1 MYQLS
6 PHHHPAR
13 SGEDEDVKEDI
24 YSMYCEEVEK
34 EDEEIVF
41 IVEGNSMKRQQ
52 HHRTKKSTPACHHQA
67 SQTSITTFVP
77 ASDITYNS
85 DSDGYSKR
93 SAALLL
99 ILSMA
104 LLLGVLAVVVMV
116 FNDST
121 NSSGSSS
128 SSSSSNN
135 NNYVPLLSQG
145 TDPLQIPAS
154 SAATPAR
161 PVQKTPVSYKTES
174 ILPFF
179 SAEEGEA
186 EEVPSASSSKA
197 AMTTEATATTDNT
210 FTGIVAATAA
220 VGDATA
226 TVVAAPPAHIAAT
239 APALSSDP
247 TVNNTRNISSTISH
261 SDPFHR
267 RGLRG
272 TFRHLQD
279 RPSTWMDALSRLAAA
294 LEEAVDRFEHGRRK
308 EGREE
313 GERIKPTTV
322 KESDV
327 NEVENVKKDVDGAV
341 TS

>member
-1 MYQLS
+1 
-6 PHHHPAR
+6 
-13 SGEDEDVKEDI
+13 
-24 YSMYCEEVEK
+24 
-34 EDEEIVF
+34 
-41 IVEGNSMKRQQ
+41 
-52 HHRTKKSTPACHHQA
+52 
-67 SQTSITTFVP
+67 
-77 ASDITYNS
+77 
-85 DSDGYSKR
+85 
-93 SAALLL
+93 
-99 ILSMA
+99 
-104 LLLGVLAVVVMV
+104 
-116 FNDST
+116 
-121 NSSGSSS
+121 
-128 SSSSSNN
+128 
-135 NNYVPLLSQG
+135 
-145 TDPLQIPAS
+145 
-154 SAATPAR
+154 
-161 PVQKTPVSYKTES
+161 
-174 ILPFF
+174 
-179 SAEEGEA
+179 
-186 EEVPSASSSKA
+186 
-197 AMTTEATATTDNT
+197 MTTEATATTDNT